1 MPDNRDRRRASL
13 SPGQVILVIMAI
25 FVLLIF
31 AWGLHSINSPALV
44 CAVRPANMRVKNEE
58 RVGNPKREYRAS
70 GCNDGGVLPHS
81 KCRQARPYRVANQPS
96 ATAMI
101 QITPVMATTAL
112 MPVSF
117 HMMFTARSPE
127 AATRNYRN
135 RASQP

>member
-1 MPDNRDRRRASL
+1 MAVMMVAYFQIQSAGKPGHTASPI
-13 SPGQVILVIMAI
+13 SQ
-25 FVLLIF
+25 
-31 AWGLHSINSPALV
+31 
-44 CAVRPANMRVKNEE
+44 
-58 RVGNPKREYRAS
+58 
-70 GCNDGGVLPHS
+70 
-81 KCRQARPYRVANQPS
+81 

>member
-1 MPDNRDRRRASL
+1 MAVMMVAYFHIQSAGKPGHTASL
-13 SPGQVILVIMAI
+13 ISQ
-25 FVLLIF
+25 
-31 AWGLHSINSPALV
+31 
-44 CAVRPANMRVKNEE
+44 
-58 RVGNPKREYRAS
+58 
-70 GCNDGGVLPHS
+70 
-81 KCRQARPYRVANQPS
+81 